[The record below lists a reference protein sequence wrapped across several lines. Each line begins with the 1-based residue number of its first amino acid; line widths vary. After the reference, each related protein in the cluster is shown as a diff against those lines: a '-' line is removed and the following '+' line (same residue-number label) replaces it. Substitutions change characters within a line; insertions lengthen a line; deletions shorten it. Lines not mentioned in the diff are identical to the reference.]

1 MNLGAVARHLPQRL
15 ATGAYIL
22 HSGLEKWRGS
32 PQQAEGVHRAAAGAY
47 PFLADIP
54 PTTFLRALAV
64 GEIAVG
70 SLLLLPFVPNRVAG
84 TALTGFSGALV
95 GMYLLTPELHRPA
108 SVWPS
113 PKGIA
118 VSKDVWML
126 GIGAGLVL
134 DSVM

>member
-1 MNLGAVARHLPQRL
+1 MKLGTVARFVPQRL

-22 HSGLEKWRGS
+22 HSGLETWRGS
-32 PQQAEGVHRAAAGAY
+32 PQQAEGVHGTAAGAH

-54 PTTFLRALAV
+54 PATFLRALSV

-70 SLLLLPFVPNRVAG
+70 ALLLLPFVPNRVAG
-84 TALTGFSGALV
+84 TALTGFSGALL
-95 GMYLLTPELHRPA
+95 GMYLRTPALHRPA

-113 PKGIA
+113 PQGIA

-134 DSVM
+134 DSAI

>member
-1 MNLGAVARHLPQRL
+1 MQLGAVARYLPQRL

-22 HSGLEKWRGS
+22 HSGLQKWRGS
-32 PQQAEGVHRAAAGAY
+32 PQQAEGVHGTAAGAY
-47 PFLADIP
+47 PFLANIP
-54 PTTFLRALAV
+54 PQTFLRALSV

-70 SLLLLPFVPNRVAG
+70 SLLLLPFVPNRIAG

-95 GMYLLTPELHRPA
+95 GMYLLTPEMHQPA
-108 SVWPS
+108 SVWPT

>member
-1 MNLGAVARHLPQRL
+1 MNLGAVARQLPQRL

-22 HSGLEKWRGS
+22 HSGLDKWRGS
-32 PQQAEGVHRAAAGAY
+32 PQQAEGVHGTAAGAY
-47 PFLADIP
+47 PFLANIP

-95 GMYLLTPELHRPA
+95 GMYLLTPEMRRPA

-134 DSVM
+134 DSVI

>member
-1 MNLGAVARHLPQRL
+1 M
-15 ATGAYIL
+15 
-22 HSGLEKWRGS
+22 
-32 PQQAEGVHRAAAGAY
+32 HRAAAGAY

-54 PTTFLRALAV
+54 ATTFLRALAF

-70 SLLLLPFVPNRVAG
+70 SLLLLPLVPNRVAG

-95 GMYLLTPELHRPA
+95 GMYLLTLELHRPA

>member
-1 MNLGAVARHLPQRL
+1 MKLGTVARFVPQRL

-32 PQQAEGVHRAAAGAY
+32 PQQAEGVHGTAAGAY

-54 PTTFLRALAV
+54 PATFLRALSV

-70 SLLLLPFVPNRVAG
+70 ALLLLPFVPNRVAG
-84 TALTGFSGALV
+84 TALTGFSGALL
-95 GMYLLTPELHRPA
+95 GMYLRTPALHRPA

-113 PKGIA
+113 PQGIA

-134 DSVM
+134 DSAL

>member
-1 MNLGAVARHLPQRL
+1 MQLGAVARYLPQRL

-32 PQQAEGVHRAAAGAY
+32 PQQAEGVHGTAAGAY

-54 PTTFLRALAV
+54 PTTFLRALSV
-64 GEIAVG
+64 GEITVG
-70 SLLLLPFVPNRVAG
+70 ALLLLPF
-84 TALTGFSGALV
+84 GALL
-95 GMYLLTPELHRPA
+95 GMYLRTPDLHRPA
-108 SVWPS
+108 SIWPS

-134 DSVM
+134 DSAN